1 MENEAIIIKPLLTEK
16 ANAMR
21 DGKKHRYAFQVDPRA
36 NKLQIRNAVEKLFK
50 VKTTACSIVNVSG
63 KQKTMG
69 LAGGKRATGFTS
81 SWKKAYVTLVENQK
95 IDQFEGV

>member
-1 MENEAIIIKPLLTEK
+1 MENEEIIIKPLLTEK
-16 ANAMR
+16 ANGMR
-21 DGKKHRYAFQVDPRA
+21 EGKRHRYAFQVSPRA
-36 NKLQIRNAVEKLFK
+36 NKIQIRHAVEKLFK
-50 VKTTACSIVNVSG
+50 VKTTACSIINVLG